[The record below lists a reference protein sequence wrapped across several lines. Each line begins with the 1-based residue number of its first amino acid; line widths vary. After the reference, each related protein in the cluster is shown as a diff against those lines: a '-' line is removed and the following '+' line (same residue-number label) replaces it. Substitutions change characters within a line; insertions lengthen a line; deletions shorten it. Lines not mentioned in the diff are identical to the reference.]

1 MYLFNTTFNS
11 MLNLVLNLLV
21 THHFLRCISTSS
33 KVDLGNIVITIF
45 YLYSIFFFSYNF
57 RRSIEPP
64 SAPCKTPRRTSP
76 KLAEL
81 VRRRVEGNTCIVA
94 FLERKRMGFDNRY
107 HPRIER
113 RQLPLCQRNA
123 LSWGQRASSGEG
135 PTLTNHPPP
144 ISSVRRTHSTLC

>member
-1 MYLFNTTFNS
+1 MHLS
-11 MLNLVLNLLV
+11 
-21 THHFLRCISTSS
+21 SSS
-33 KVDLGNIVITIF
+33 KVDLGNTVVTQF
-45 YLYSIFFFSYNF
+45 SIPFFFLFLRQLSTIN
-57 RRSIEPP
+57 RDS
-64 SAPCKTPRRTSP
+64 SAPCKTLRRTSP

-81 VRRRVEGNTCIVA
+81 VRRRVEGNTCTVA
-94 FLERKRMGFDNRY
+94 FLERKKMGFDNRY
-107 HPRIER
+107 HPRVER

>member
-1 MYLFNTTFNS
+1 M
-11 MLNLVLNLLV
+11 

-33 KVDLGNIVITIF
+33 KVDLGNNTVVTIF
-45 YLYSIFFFSYNF
+45 FLYSISFFLTFINFLYNF

-64 SAPCKTPRRTSP
+64 SAPCKTLRRTSL

-81 VRRRVEGNTCIVA
+81 VRRRVEGNNCIVA
-94 FLERKRMGFDNRY
+94 FLERKRMAFDNRY